1 MNNQEDLPVQHC
13 VPLQPDQGPDA
24 QRREVDGGE
33 EFRVGETKHAYREEG
48 EDRGGT
54 RSSTEGGAILSV
66 HLGEN

>member
-1 MNNQEDLPVQHC
+1 MNNQENLPAPYD

-24 QRREVDGGE
+24 KRREVDEGE
-33 EFRVGETKHAYREEG
+33 KFRARETKRGYREEG

-54 RSSTEGGAILSV
+54 QSSREGGAILST